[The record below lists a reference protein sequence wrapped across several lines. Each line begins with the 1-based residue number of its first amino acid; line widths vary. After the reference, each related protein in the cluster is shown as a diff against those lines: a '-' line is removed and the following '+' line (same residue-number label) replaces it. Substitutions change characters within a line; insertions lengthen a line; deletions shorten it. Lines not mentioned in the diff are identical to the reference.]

1 MPAVVRRE
9 LWYDVA
15 LGAPALA
22 LYLATLAPGLYTL
35 DSAELAAGAHV
46 LGIVHATGYPV
57 YLLLLKAWT
66 LLVPVGEI
74 AYRANLFSAVCA
86 VGGLVAFRRAMVA
99 LTGAPVAALA
109 AAALLGVAEPLWS
122 QALRAEV
129 YTLHVLFLA
138 LILLLVVK
146 WRAAGGTG
154 RLAALGLLLGLSLGN
169 HMATVLLLP
178 GLGILLR
185 SGIARAR
192 PPARA
197 WLLMALGLAAGPLSY
212 LYLPLRQAAHPPM
225 DIAAIFGVDLA
236 TPGGFLWMVSGAMFS
251 GLMFGYALAEIPG
264 EILALLT
271 LAWDA
276 FLGVGLLVAVYGA
289 WAQWQ
294 RDRELAMGLGAMAA
308 ATVIFFVNYRA
319 PDKDTMFLPLFMMLA
334 VWLGEGLAALL
345 AAGAAVGRR
354 RLTRRWLAVGAT
366 VLGLALLLA
375 NYVTVDLHRHH
386 DTRDYAQGVFA
397 EVAPDAF
404 VMGAWVR
411 MSPLLYLQVVEARR
425 PDVMLFDWGLH
436 ALADRLRLRAEGLD
450 EARARDLAAEEV
462 LVVAERELLRGR
474 PVYSLEDNLLL
485 RERFELVRGTRV
497 FRVCASGTVVNGA
510 C

>member
-9 LWYDVA
+9 LWYDLA

-46 LGIVHATGYPV
+46 LGIIHATGYPV

-86 VGGLVAFRRAMVA
+86 VGALVAFRRAMVA

-109 AAALLGVAEPLWS
+109 AAALLGVAEPFWS

-138 LILLLVVK
+138 LVLLLVVK
-146 WRAAGGTG
+146 WRADGGTG
-154 RLAALGLLLGLSLGN
+154 RLATLGLLLGLSLGN

-178 GLGILLR
+178 GLGVLLW
-185 SGIARAR
+185 SGIGRAR

-197 WLLMALGLAAGPLSY
+197 WLLMALGLAAGSLTY
-212 LYLPLRQAAHPPM
+212 LYLPLRQAARPPM
-225 DIAAIFGVDLA
+225 DLAAIFGVNLA
-236 TPGGFLWMVSGAMFS
+236 TPSGFLWMVSGGMFS
-251 GLMFGYALAEIPG
+251 GLMFGYAHAEIPG
-264 EILALLT
+264 EILALLILT
-271 LAWDA
+271 WDG
-276 FLGVGLLVAVYGA
+276 FLGVGLLVAVFGA

-294 RDRELAMGLGAMAA
+294 RARELAMGLGAMAG
-308 ATVIFFVNYRA
+308 ATVIFFVNYRV
-319 PDKDTMFLPLFMMLA
+319 PDKDTMFLPLVMVLA
-334 VWLGEGLAALL
+334 VWLGEGLAAFL

-354 RLTRRWLAVGAT
+354 RLTQRAVAVGAT
-366 VLGLALLLA
+366 ILGVALLLV
-375 NYVTVDLHRHH
+375 NYVNVDLHRHH
-386 DTRDYAQGVFA
+386 DTRDYAEGVLT

-411 MSPLLYLQVVEARR
+411 MTPLQYLQMVEARR
-425 PDVMLFDWGLH
+425 LDVVLFDWGLH
-436 ALADRLRLRAEGLD
+436 AMADRLRLRGEGVD
-450 EARARDLAAEEV
+450 AARAHDLAAEEL

>member
-1 MPAVVRRE
+1 
-9 LWYDVA
+9 
-15 LGAPALA
+15 
-22 LYLATLAPGLYTL
+22 
-35 DSAELAAGAHV
+35 
-46 LGIVHATGYPV
+46 
-57 YLLLLKAWT
+57 
-66 LLVPVGEI
+66 
-74 AYRANLFSAVCA
+74 
-86 VGGLVAFRRAMVA
+86 MVA
-99 LTGAPVAALA
+99 LTGAPVASLA
-109 AAALLGVAEPLWS
+109 AAALLGVAAPFWS

-129 YTLHVLFLA
+129 YTLHALFLA

-146 WRAAGGTG
+146 WRADGGTG

-178 GLGILLR
+178 GLGILLW
-185 SGIARAR
+185 SGIGRAR

-197 WLLMALGLAAGPLSY
+197 WLLMALGLAVGPLSY

-225 DIAAIFGVDLA
+225 DLVAIFGVDLA
-236 TPGGFLWMVSGAMFS
+236 TPGGLLWMVRGAMFS

-271 LAWDA
+271 LAWDG
-276 FLGVGLLVAVYGA
+276 FLGVGLLVAVFGA
-289 WAQWQ
+289 RAQWQ
-294 RDRELAMGLGAMAA
+294 RDRELAMGLGAMAG

-319 PDKDTMFLPLFMMLA
+319 PDKNTMFLPLFMMLA

-354 RLTRRWLAVGAT
+354 RLTRRWLAGGAT
-366 VLGLALLLA
+366 VLGLALLLV

-386 DTRDYAQGVFA
+386 DTRDYAQGVFE

-411 MSPLLYLQVVEARR
+411 MTPLLYFQVVEARR
-425 PDVMLFDWGLH
+425 PDVVLFDWGLH
-436 ALADRLRLRAEGLD
+436 ALANRLRLRAEGLD
-450 EARARDLAAEEV
+450 EARARDLAAEEL